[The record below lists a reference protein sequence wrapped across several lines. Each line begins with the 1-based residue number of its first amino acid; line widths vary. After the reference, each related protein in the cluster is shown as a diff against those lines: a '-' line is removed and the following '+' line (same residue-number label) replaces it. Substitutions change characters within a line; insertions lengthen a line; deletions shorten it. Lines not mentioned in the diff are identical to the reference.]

1 MKHITFDQLSRVA
14 LGDVGKSIAKAVTR
28 DYYLPDA
35 IYDIYPKYNGKPYK
49 TRAIHF
55 TPRGWMPD
63 FEYGIQFPGLGDS
76 CYDNIYLMA
85 EVKTNNSK
93 LMRDQEKSMAR
104 ISYGKVTIREYFREL
119 YDKYGNL
126 RNDPEILQDPPP
138 CCKPTDDTYQLS
150 PSIRQIRLEKLAE
163 YKRLVNSNP
172 DGDMGMVLRCH
183 TNYLVIMCHVKIEK
197 NQFVTEIGRV
207 CSNDGEKIGGLD
219 HRREYVLSI

>member
-1 MKHITFDQLSRVA
+1 
-14 LGDVGKSIAKAVTR
+14 
-28 DYYLPDA
+28 
-35 IYDIYPKYNGKPYK
+35 
-49 TRAIHF
+49 
-55 TPRGWMPD
+55 
-63 FEYGIQFPGLGDS
+63 
-76 CYDNIYLMA
+76 MA

-172 DGDMGMVLRCH
+172 DGDMGMVPRCH